1 MGTRKTQAGKPERSM
16 LPAIQPIEKQGPY
29 KKEWLRRWQPQHHP
43 GESYVAAS
51 DIFPRALESILG
63 LYYQKLEQLFS
74 EMLTFSQEF
83 RELGS
88 RLSQLE
94 ETISERPVVGVTFL
108 SSLANQELE
117 LSRWIPIVLEQFDE
131 EAVARWPEVEATG
144 IGATEFEA
152 IESLRK
158 DIAELFED
166 LSSSD
171 SSELSDQT
179 AGALAVLRS
188 VIEKRG

>member
-1 MGTRKTQAGKPERSM
+1 MPRSFVVVDVVRGDD
-16 LPAIQPIEKQGPY
+16 A
-29 KKEWLRRWQPQHHP
+29 QPQLLCQRD
-43 GESYVAAS
+43 EATVAGRIAV
-51 DIFPRALESILG
+51 D
-63 LYYQKLEQLFS
+63 Q
-74 EMLTFSQEF
+74 
-83 RELGS
+83 
-88 RLSQLE
+88 
-94 ETISERPVVGVTFL
+94 
-108 SSLANQELE
+108 
-117 LSRWIPIVLEQFDE
+117 VLLQFDE